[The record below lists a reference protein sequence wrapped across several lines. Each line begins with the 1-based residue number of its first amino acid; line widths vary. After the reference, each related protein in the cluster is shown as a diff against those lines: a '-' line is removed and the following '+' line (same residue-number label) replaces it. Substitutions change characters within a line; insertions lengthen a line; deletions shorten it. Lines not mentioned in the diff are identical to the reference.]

1 VKWRITQTAEDAMAK
16 GQMKS
21 NKEVR
26 KPKKD
31 KAAKPAAGSSS
42 FSTQMKSATDANAGK
57 GKK

>member
-1 VKWRITQTAEDAMAK
+1 VKWKANQTAEDAMAK

-21 NKEVR
+21 NKETR

-31 KAAKPAAGSSS
+31 KAAKPAAGSSTFTS
-42 FSTQMKSATDANAGK
+42 QMKSATDANAGK

>member
-1 VKWRITQTAEDAMAK
+1 MAK

-21 NKEVR
+21 NKETR

-31 KAAKPAAGSSS
+31 KAAKAAAGGSS
-42 FSTQMKSATDANAGK
+42 FTTQMKSATDANAGK